1 MLFEHPDYCKSNFLS
16 FLQPVPTSSPEPAF
30 CVCLPIHRIF
40 QACPYDP
47 KWYANALR
55 FETEAEADRYGL
67 DLILRWTGSRDYRAA
82 TSDDDVNYKFTDDGL
97 ERVTE

>member
-1 MLFEHPDYCKSNFLS
+1 MS
-16 FLQPVPTSSPEPAF
+16 FKCEVLTAN
-30 CVCLPIHRIF
+30 
-40 QACPYDP
+40 DP